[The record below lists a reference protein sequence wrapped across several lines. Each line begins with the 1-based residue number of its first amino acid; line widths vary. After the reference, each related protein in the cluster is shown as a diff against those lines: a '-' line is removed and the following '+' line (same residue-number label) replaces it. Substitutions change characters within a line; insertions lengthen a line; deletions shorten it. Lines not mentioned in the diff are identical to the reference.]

1 MSLPS
6 RPVSAELE
14 IALVQL
20 RSEKGDLDGNLALH
34 ALRIDAA
41 RDRGTAIVLF
51 PEMSIT
57 GYVDPERRPEAVLTL
72 DGPEV
77 ARFLALTAGTPV
89 VAVAGVVEANPA
101 GKPFITQIVARDG
114 VLIAVYR
121 KRHIVDEEAMWFA
134 PGLSVPCVFEVDD
147 TLVGL
152 AVCADI
158 DDPAVYRDCALA
170 GARLILHA
178 SAPGLYGEQETRN
191 WRTGFEWWRGECF
204 GKDAAHARQNGVYV
218 AVATAAGRTV
228 DEDFPGGGY
237 LFGPDGACLV
247 ETEDWSPGVLYATI
261 PLAGDERLGGR
272 GEAHG

>member
-178 SAPGLYGEQETRN
+178 SAPGLYGEQETRI
-191 WRTGFEWWRGECF
+191 WRTGFDR
-204 GKDAAHARQNGVYV
+204 AAASC
-218 AVATAAGRTV
+218 T
-228 DEDFPGGGY
+228 GGDTPY
-237 LFGPDGACLV
+237 
-247 ETEDWSPGVLYATI
+247 
-261 PLAGDERLGGR
+261 
-272 GEAHG
+272 

>member
-1 MSLPS
+1 MSG
-6 RPVSAELE
+6 LE

-20 RSEKGDLDGNLALH
+20 RSEKGDIDGNLALH

-41 RDRGTAIVLF
+41 RERRTAIVLF

-57 GYVDPERRPEAVLTL
+57 GYIDPTRRPEAVLSL

-77 ARFLALTAGTPV
+77 ARFLALTVGTPV
-89 VAVAGVVEANPA
+89 VAVAGLVEANPA

-114 VLIAVYR
+114 CLVAVYR
-121 KRHIVDEEAMWFA
+121 KRHVVDEEVAWFS
-134 PGLSVPCVFEVDD
+134 PGPPTPAVFD
-147 TLVGL
+147 LGSLRVGL

-158 DDPAVYRDCALA
+158 DDSAVYRDCALA
-170 GARLILHA
+170 GARVILHA

-191 WRTGFEWWRGECF
+191 WRTGFDWWRGECF

-218 AVATAAGRTV
+218 AAATAAGRTV

-237 LFGPDGACLV
+237 LFGPDGACLA

-261 PLAGDERLGGR
+261 PLAGNEGPGGR

>member
-1 MSLPS
+1 MSD
-6 RPVSAELE
+6 LE

-20 RSEKGDLDGNLALH
+20 RSEKGDIDGNLALH
-34 ALRIDAA
+34 ALRLDAA
-41 RDRGTAIVLF
+41 RERGTAIVLF

-57 GYVDPERRPEAVLTL
+57 GYVDPARRPEAVLTL

-77 ARFLALTAGTPV
+77 ARLLSLTAGTPV
-89 VAVAGVVEANPA
+89 VAVAGLIETNPA

-114 VLIAVYR
+114 TLLTVYR
-121 KRHIVDEEAMWFA
+121 KRHIVDEEALWFA
-134 PGLSVPCVFEVDD
+134 PGPAVPCVFEDGG
-147 TLVGL
+147 TIVGL

-170 GARLILHA
+170 GAKLILHA

-204 GKDAAHARQNGVYV
+204 AKDAEHARQNGVYV
-218 AVATAAGRTV
+218 AAATAAGRTV
-228 DEDFPGGGY
+228 DEDFPGGGF
-237 LFGPDGACLV
+237 LFGPDGSCLAA
-247 ETEDWSPGVLYATI
+247 TEDWSPGVLYATI
-261 PLAGDERLGGR
+261 PLGNDEDPREE